1 LQKQEDGTH
10 SPLHATHAS
19 IDLSSFGIHGVR
31 FAGSMGQVAVCLQ
44 GDSVHGSVDVF
55 GSVND
60 VIGIVINNGEVE
72 GIWVMAGWGGREA
85 PAGAA

>member
-1 LQKQEDGTH
+1 M
-10 SPLHATHAS
+10 
-19 IDLSSFGIHGVR
+19 DLSGFSINSVHIAGGV
-31 FAGSMGQVAVCLQ
+31 SQVAVRLQ
-44 GDSVHGSVDVF
+44 GDSVYGSVNIF

-72 GIWVMAGWGGREA
+72 GSWVAAGWGGREA